1 MDFFTLFSL
10 GLYGD
15 AVNKYSEPVDIKN
28 EIGSIPRYY
37 DSIYSCNQINNNKTK
52 VFLNASNNFVKS
64 LEPNTNIINKIWR
77 LQKKDRYN
85 KVHIKNDVYN
95 LNKDLINKDLI
106 NKGAINKGG
115 INQSA
120 INKGGINQS
129 AINKGAI
136 NQNNKSE
143 NKQIREHFITDDIQS
158 FFDKIK
164 TYSSLSLICLIIL
177 SCLCCCC
184 NF

>member
-10 GLYGD
+10 GLYGN

-37 DSIYSCNQINNNKTK
+37 DNIYSCNQINNNKTK
-52 VFLNASNNFVKS
+52 VFLDASNNFVES
-64 LEPNTNIINKIWR
+64 LKPNTNIINRIWR

-85 KVHIKNDVYN
+85 KVHIKNDVYT
-95 LNKDLINKDLI
+95 LNNSTL
-106 NKGAINKGG
+106 
-115 INQSA
+115 
-120 INKGGINQS
+120 
-129 AINKGAI
+129 
-136 NQNNKSE
+136 NNSTLNNSIKSE

>member
-10 GLYGD
+10 GLYGN

-37 DSIYSCNQINNNKTK
+37 DNIYSCNQINNNKTK
-52 VFLNASNNFVKS
+52 VFLDASNNFVES
-64 LEPNTNIINKIWR
+64 LKPNTNIINRIWR

-95 LNKDLINKDLI
+95 LNHGTINNSTL
-106 NKGAINKGG
+106 
-115 INQSA
+115 
-120 INKGGINQS
+120 
-129 AINKGAI
+129 
-136 NQNNKSE
+136 NNSTLNNSIKSE

>member
-10 GLYGD
+10 GLYGN

-37 DSIYSCNQINNNKTK
+37 DNIYSCNQINNNKTK
-52 VFLNASNNFVKS
+52 VFLDASNNFVES
-64 LEPNTNIINKIWR
+64 LKPNTNIINRIWR

-85 KVHIKNDVYN
+85 KVHIKNDVYT
-95 LNKDLINKDLI
+95 LNNSTL
-106 NKGAINKGG
+106 
-115 INQSA
+115 
-120 INKGGINQS
+120 
-129 AINKGAI
+129 
-136 NQNNKSE
+136 NNSTLNNSTLNNSTLNNSIKSE

>member
-10 GLYGD
+10 GLYGN

-37 DSIYSCNQINNNKTK
+37 DNIYSCNQINNNKTK
-52 VFLNASNNFVKS
+52 VFLDASNNFVDS
-64 LEPNTNIINKIWR
+64 LKPNTNIINRIWR

-95 LNKDLINKDLI
+95 LNNSTL
-106 NKGAINKGG
+106 
-115 INQSA
+115 
-120 INKGGINQS
+120 
-129 AINKGAI
+129 
-136 NQNNKSE
+136 NNSNLNNSTLNNSIKSE

>member
-10 GLYGD
+10 GLYGN

-37 DSIYSCNQINNNKTK
+37 DNIYSCNQINNNKTK
-52 VFLNASNNFVKS
+52 VFLDASNNFVES
-64 LEPNTNIINKIWR
+64 LKPNTNIINRIWR

-85 KVHIKNDVYN
+85 KVHIKNDVYT
-95 LNKDLINKDLI
+95 LNNSTL
-106 NKGAINKGG
+106 
-115 INQSA
+115 
-120 INKGGINQS
+120 
-129 AINKGAI
+129 
-136 NQNNKSE
+136 NNSTLNNSTLNNSIKSE

>member
-52 VFLNASNNFVKS
+52 VFLNASNNFVES
-64 LEPNTNIINKIWR
+64 LKPNTNIINRIWR

-85 KVHIKNDVYN
+85 KVHIKNDVYT
-95 LNKDLINKDLI
+95 LNNSTLNQDNINNSI
-106 NKGAINKGG
+106 
-115 INQSA
+115 
-120 INKGGINQS
+120 
-129 AINKGAI
+129 
-136 NQNNKSE
+136 KSE

>member
-95 LNKDLINKDLI
+95 INKDLI
-106 NKGAINKGG
+106 NKGGINKGG

-120 INKGGINQS
+120 INKGG
-129 AINKGAI
+129 I

>member
-10 GLYGD
+10 GLYGN

-37 DSIYSCNQINNNKTK
+37 DNIYSCNQINNNKTK
-52 VFLNASNNFVKS
+52 VFLDASNNFVES
-64 LEPNTNIINKIWR
+64 LKPNTNIINRIWR

-95 LNKDLINKDLI
+95 LNHGTINRDNL
-106 NKGAINKGG
+106 
-115 INQSA
+115 
-120 INKGGINQS
+120 
-129 AINKGAI
+129 
-136 NQNNKSE
+136 NNSIKSE